1 MAEIVVAPTYAR
13 CCVVGPAGTPGG
25 LRETVRLMNDD
36 SSMRPVAD
44 VLGDLNEM
52 IWEAFPREWLKAYDR
67 RRYKG
72 ARLAEIKRRS
82 LPWMEGGFH
91 TSAWMRRDYK
101 ESLWPARWSWL
112 AVYAVTDRR
121 ADCGDQTAQPPLDG
135 RRVSYVRLDAPR
147 LQGIAL
153 AGALEL
159 AGGIRRHRDLR
170 RPLRA
175 HRSDRFPWGR
185 PSGAHGHGEDLL
197 RMGKGDR
204 KSTRLN
210 SSHLGIS

>member
-1 MAEIVVAPTYAR
+1 MAETVVAPTYAR

-36 SSMRPVAD
+36 NSMRPVAD

-52 IWEAFPREWLKAYDR
+52 IWDAFPKEWLKAYDR

-91 TSAWMRRDYK
+91 TAAWMRVDGK

-112 AVYAVTDRR
+112 AVYAVTGASEGHYVHIDLIG
-121 ADCGDQTAQPPLDG
+121 CPGDNQVEHMALVKTFSGWEKASLIAQAAG
-135 RRVSYVRLDAPR
+135 RL
-147 LQGIAL
+147 L
-153 AGALEL
+153 GA
-159 AGGIRRHRDLR
+159 
-170 RPLRA
+170 
-175 HRSDRFPWGR
+175 
-185 PSGAHGHGEDLL
+185 
-197 RMGKGDR
+197 
-204 KSTRLN
+204 
-210 SSHLGIS
+210 